1 MSTDSR
7 LVHSLKAELKRLPP
21 DLEVVKQA
29 VAELTDVDSEPSKTK
44 VATLIT
50 MMVSQFASEIAKL
63 TQAQD
68 EGKTIKPNKLALVL
82 KNNEY
87 LLLDFSVVFDSKN
100 ENPRIYYKEVCD
112 TASVYKAYDYL
123 RQELTRFIGYREFD
137 NQTIARAIMQAKNYL
152 DYDKDLLDCN
162 IINALVIEKAYEL
175 KQSRANRK
183 NITIPEL
190 KKVIKSTDDLST
202 QEIEAILLVAG
213 WEIVKS
219 GSCATKFFR
228 PTY

>member
-1 MSTDSR
+1 MTTDSQ
-7 LVHSLKAELKRLPP
+7 LVHSLRTELKRIPP
-21 DLEVVKQA
+21 DLEIVKQA

-50 MMVSQFASEIAKL
+50 MMVSQFASELSKL
-63 TQAQD
+63 TKAQD

-87 LLLDFSVVFDSKN
+87 LLADFSVIFDESK
-100 ENPRIYYKEVCD
+100 ENPKIYYKG
-112 TASVYKAYDYL
+112 ASDAETIYKAYDYL
-123 RQELTRFIGYREFD
+123 RRELAAFIGYREFD
-137 NQTIARAIMQAKNYL
+137 NSTIARAIMQAKNYL
-152 DYDKDLLDCN
+152 EYDKELFDCD

-183 NITIPEL
+183 NITIPAL
-190 KKVIKSTDDLST
+190 KKVICSVELST
-202 QEIEAILLVAG
+202 QEIESILLAAG
-213 WEIVKS
+213 WEVVKS